1 MLQLFSLHD
10 LKMPSRI
17 FDKVNG
23 YQIIENNNIAIRIER
38 KTGMPLSISQVQLV
52 DLMTNDEPS
61 STHDTPIFLSYG
73 SEEQNIFV
81 SVLEAYDKTNNRI
94 MREVVGIS
102 ESGEL
107 LRGNILIEVIEV
119 ALRYVVG
126 VTMCHRLYCQI

>member
-1 MLQLFSLHD
+1 
-10 LKMPSRI
+10 MPSRI

-107 LRGNILIEVIEV
+107 LRGKILIEVIEV